1 MTKERRNYQRVKVAH
16 PVLFLTSI
24 YPIPRLTS
32 TLNLSLGGVKIATP
46 YCLMIGQMI
55 DLTIGITGRV
65 ISCKGQVVYVLLD
78 ADGPMAGVR
87 FEAVPKRDS
96 VCLEEHISSLVDQ
109 RKEVALFQ
117 LS

>member
-16 PVLFLTSI
+16 SALFLTSI

-32 TLNLSLGGVKIATP
+32 TVDLSLDGVKIATP
-46 YCLMIGQMI
+46 YCLMTGQMI
-55 DLTIGITGRV
+55 DLTIAITGRV
-65 ISCKGQVVYVLLD
+65 ISCRGQVVYVLLD

-87 FEAVPKRDS
+87 FETISKQDS
-96 VCLEEHISSLVDQ
+96 LCLEEHISSLVDQ

>member
-1 MTKERRNYQRVKVAH
+1 MIKERRNYQRIKVGH

-32 TLNLSLGGVKIATP
+32 TVDLSLGGVKIATP

-55 DLTIGITGRV
+55 DLTIAITGRV
-65 ISCKGQVVYVLLD
+65 ISCRGQVVYVLLD

-87 FEAVPKRDS
+87 FEAISKQDS
-96 VCLEEHISSLVDQ
+96 LYLEEHMLPLVEQ
-109 RKEVALFQ
+109 RKEAASFQ